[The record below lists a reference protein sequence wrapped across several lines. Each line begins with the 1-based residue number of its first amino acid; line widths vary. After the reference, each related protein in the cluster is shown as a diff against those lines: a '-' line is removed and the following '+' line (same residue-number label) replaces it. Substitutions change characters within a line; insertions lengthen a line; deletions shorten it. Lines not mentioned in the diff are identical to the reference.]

1 MRVASY
7 VVLACSLLCSTA
19 VFAGM
24 SVSVTMR
31 GKQYHINDVDTVS
44 ELQVKLE
51 EASGVAP
58 GSQGRV
64 LFDGK
69 RLTGDQKLTTAGV
82 SEGAQLNVVPS
93 KKKSSSSSS
102 KSTAPNVAA
111 AAASTSA
118 SSSTSSASATPS
130 LDDMMKQ
137 MGGGEG
143 GAPSMQESMQA
154 MSSMMNSPIFKEYMN
169 DPEKLEQ
176 SRQMILQNPM
186 LKGMMAGMPGMEEL
200 LNSPEAWREAMQAA
214 AQMYQ
219 NMDQEDLMNAMQQ
232 GMNASGGMP
241 GGMPPG
247 LFGDASPSSNDNL
260 SALDELS
267 EGED

>member
-69 RLTGDQKLTTAGV
+69 RLTGDQKLITAGV

-93 KKKSSSSSS
+93 KKKSSSSS
-102 KSTAPNVAA
+102 KSTAPNVA

-247 LFGDASPSSNDNL
+247 LFGDATPSSNDNL